1 MVDDPI
7 DALDV
12 YTTEELE
19 EKFKDSVDII
29 VMRIAKGPDKNVEI
43 FTQIHRM
50 VEDFHPELKLE
61 IAECLKNVAIEV
73 LKTDIPQGAI
83 LQ

>member
-1 MVDDPI
+1 MVDEPI

-19 EKFKDSVDII
+19 EKFKDSVDIV
-29 VMRIAKGPDKNVEI
+29 VMRLAKGSRGEVEI

-50 VEDFHPELKLE
+50 VENFHPELKLE
-61 IAECLKNVAIEV
+61 IAECLKNVAVSI
-73 LKTDIPQGAI
+73 LTTDIPEGET